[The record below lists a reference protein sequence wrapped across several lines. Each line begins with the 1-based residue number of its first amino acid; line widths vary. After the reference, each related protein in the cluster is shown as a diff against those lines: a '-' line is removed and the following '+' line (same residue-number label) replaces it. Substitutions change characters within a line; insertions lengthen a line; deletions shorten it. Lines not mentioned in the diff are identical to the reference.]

1 MEAPLDPPPGS
12 NNNNTMGNLYETEG
26 GRGCRSKRK
35 QTHPTF
41 CPVCKCT
48 LRPSDVDQHLNCEL
62 EKLQKISKSRSSRL
76 SNNGPS
82 VAASSSSTSSSGSSN
97 STSQGPST
105 SSASQVGSSLPG
117 IELYRKYQQVRNNR
131 QSRQKA
137 KCKRR
142 KLNDGSSTSAN
153 TSGNTP
159 LPGPSSISNMEG
171 ARRDQSQCPV
181 CSCTKS
187 KGKILMHVERCLA
200 RSERRQNQER
210 TCTNQ
215 LLFGEESSMD
225 DSTTDEEIE
234 DEGNHDNDEIDVEG
248 YEEYEWAGQNR
259 VRLTTLVEGKIA
271 SLIATA
277 SSNVM
282 SDDVDEDLIVDDV
295 DQFGPPQYTEGDMI
309 PCTRDWENGHEDEHL
324 RRAVLS
330 PIMRT
335 ATVAAAQAQHLTTAT
350 LHHRSR
356 SAEPHRA
363 GGEIERLEKRTKSDP
378 LPVINAEP
386 AQTSSGEAHSYPP
399 QNSTPPPHLVPI
411 DTLVPTQRSLSDSSR
426 SSSPLPPFLTTASF
440 WDLRPS
446 VSMEAMSRGAST
458 SLSGLSTH
466 FMMDSVPRLSAI
478 AQDVADRAHF
488 AGANPPSI
496 SAKQAE
502 PINHL
507 VIESLLAKIRE
518 LEKKIEGDVH
528 KCLIC
533 MDRYRKPVISTTC
546 WHVHCEE
553 CWLRTLGAKKLCPQ
567 CNTITTPN
575 DLRKIFI

>member
-12 NNNNTMGNLYETEG
+12 NNNNTMANLYETEG

-35 QTHPTF
+35 QMHPTF

-76 SNNGPS
+76 SINGPS
-82 VAASSSSTSSSGSSN
+82 VAASSSSTSSSSSS
-97 STSQGPST
+97 STSQSPST
-105 SSASQVGSSLPG
+105 SSGGQVGSSLPG

-153 TSGNTP
+153 TSANAS
-159 LPGPSSISNMEG
+159 LAGPSSISNMEG
-171 ARRDQSQCPV
+171 ARRDHSQCPV
-181 CSCTKS
+181 CSCSKS

-210 TCTNQ
+210 TCSTNQ

-234 DEGNHDNDEIDVEG
+234 DEGNNDEIDVEG

-277 SSNVM
+277 SSNAM

-309 PCTRDWENGHEDEHL
+309 HCSRDWENGGEDEHL

-330 PIMRT
+330 PIIRT
-335 ATVAAAQAQHLTTAT
+335 AAAAAQTQQPTTST
-350 LHHRSR
+350 LHQRSR
-356 SAEPHRA
+356 SAEPQRV

-378 LPVINAEP
+378 LPVGNAEP
-386 AQTSSGEAHSYPP
+386 SSSGEAHSY
-399 QNSTPPPHLVPI
+399 QVQSSTPPPHLVPI
-411 DTLVPTQRSLSDSSR
+411 DTLVPTQRSFSDSSR

-446 VSMEAMSRGAST
+446 VSMEALYRGVST

-466 FMMDSVPRLSAI
+466 FIMDSVPRLSTI

-496 SAKQAE
+496 SAKQAQ